1 MPSSSRGVRRASAV
15 LALAPAV
22 LPPSGAAALTA
33 AALVGRSAPAGAQ
46 QPAATGVVSGRVV
59 ERGTNTPLGSVQ
71 VYVVGGNQSALTND
85 NGTFRI
91 TGVLAG
97 TVEVRARRLG
107 YALTALRATVV
118 AGAPVTLNFTLDRSQ
133 AQSLSEIVVTATG
146 AEQAARETGN
156 QVARITPDQQPLPA
170 ITSGSELLEG
180 KAAGVVITQSGGASG
195 SGARVRIRGG
205 NSLSNSNEPLLI
217 IDGVRVNSDPN
228 SSSLDVGGQ
237 YPSRINDLKP
247 EDIENV
253 EILKGPAATGLYG
266 TQAANGV
273 IQVTTKRGVR
283 GRTQYTAFA
292 EGGALDNPYTF
303 PLNTVGFGTT
313 STGAVTGSCYLQS
326 LADGSCVK
334 QDSLQS
340 FQPLNDPRTTP
351 FRVGN
356 RQRYGA
362 SAAGGGDRATYYLSG
377 DYEDEKGVYQNSGIR
392 RINLRTN
399 ATAQLRSNLD
409 LTANLGYLNLNNPR
423 PQNDNNDQG
432 FLGGGLLGSTQYDTL
447 RQGYLR
453 AGPAILDGIT
463 TVQTGDRLTG
473 GSTLNYRPLT
483 WLRFVGQAG
492 LDIFNRD
499 DQYLAPYGLLTLFDP
514 DRAQGQRNRNEYR
527 IATYTGNASAIATRT
542 LPGDVTSTTTVGLQY
557 QRDRTDGTQSVGYN
571 ILPGTGTLSTT
582 NSRFAVAEDQIETRL
597 FGALASEQIGF
608 RDRVFVTGSVRGDN
622 NSAFGQNVGFITYPS
637 ANASWVLSDESFFP
651 KLAALNSFRLRA
663 AIGKSGQRPQQL
675 AALRYF
681 NPVAVSVTGNDV
693 PGFTIGNLGNTNL
706 RPEITTEGEVGFD
719 AGLFDR
725 RVDLQVTYFG
735 RRTRDQLVAVPIAP
749 SVGTG
754 PDAPTRT
761 QNIGTVTNKGLE
773 VGLTTTFVRQRTVGF
788 DITWNFAT
796 LANHVYSLRDT
807 TPIIFGFNSVQQH
820 RTGYPAGSYFQVP
833 FTYNDANHDGIITP
847 DEVHLAADGRVQYLG
862 NPLPRRTLSVQPA
875 LTLGPNSLV
884 RLQALVDYRGGWKQ
898 FNGTEIYRCLFGIC
912 PELSQKG
919 SSLFDQARAI
929 ASNDYGDYAGYVE
942 KGDFVKLRELSAS
955 IALPRPL
962 LFGKAS
968 NGTLTFAGRNLLTST
983 KYSGLDPEANGA
995 AQQNWSQFDFLSQPP
1010 VRLFSVRLSYNY

>member
-1 MPSSSRGVRRASAV
+1 MRG
-15 LALAPAV
+15 
-22 LPPSGAAALTA
+22 
-33 AALVGRSAPAGAQ
+33 
-46 QPAATGVVSGRVV
+46 
-59 ERGTNTPLGSVQ
+59 GS
-71 VYVVGGNQSALTND
+71 
-85 NGTFRI
+85 
-91 TGVLAG
+91 
-97 TVEVRARRLG
+97 G
-107 YALTALRATVV
+107 YALTALPATIRAGGT
-118 AGAPVTLNFTLDRSQ
+118 VTLNFALDRAQ
-133 AQSLSEIVVTATG
+133 AQTLSQVIVTATG

-170 ITSGSELLEG
+170 ITTGSQLLEG

-195 SGARVRIRGG
+195 SGARIRIRGG
-205 NSLSNSNEPLLI
+205 NSLSGSNEPLLI
-217 IDGVRVNSDPN
+217 IDGVRVNSDP
-228 SSSLDVGGQ
+228 SSTAIGVGGQ
-237 YPSRINDLKP
+237 SPSRINDLKP
-247 EDIENV
+247 EDIENI

-303 PLNTVGFGTT
+303 PLNTRAYGKRANGTT
-313 STGAVTGSCYLQS
+313 TRNCQLQS
-326 LADGSCVK
+326 LASGVCVQ
-334 QDSLQS
+334 QDSLQA
-340 FQPLNDPRTTP
+340 FQPLDDSRTTP
-351 FRVGN
+351 FRVGD

-362 SAAGGGDRATYYLSG
+362 SASGGGERATYYLSG
-377 DYEDEKGVYQNSGIR
+377 DYENEKGVYQNSGIR
-392 RINLRTN
+392 RVNLRSN

-409 LTANLGYLNLNNPR
+409 ITANLGYLNLNNPR

-432 FLGGGLLGSTQYDTL
+432 FIGGGLLGSTAYDSL

-453 AGPAILDGIT
+453 AGPSILNGIT
-463 TVQTGDRLTG
+463 TIQTGDRLTG

-483 WLRFVGQAG
+483 WLRFVGQTG
-492 LDIFNRD
+492 LDIFNRND
-499 DQYLAPYGLLTLFDP
+499 EYLVPYALLTLFDS
-514 DRAQGQRNRNEYR
+514 DRAQGERDRDLYR
-527 IATYTGNASAIATRT
+527 IAAYTANASGIATRT
-542 LPGDVTSTTTVGLQY
+542 FGDVTSTTTLGLQY
-557 QRDRTDGTQSVGYN
+557 QRDRTDGTRAIGYN

-582 NSRFAVAEDQIETRL
+582 NSRFSVAEEQIETRL

-608 RDRVFVTGSVRGDN
+608 RDRLFVTASLRGDN
-622 NSAFGQNVGFITYPS
+622 NSAFGQNVGFVTYPS
-637 ANASWVLSDESFFP
+637 ANASWVVSDESFFP
-651 KLAALNSFRLRA
+651 KIAAVNSFRLRA
-663 AIGKSGQRPQQL
+663 AIGKSGQRPEQL

-681 NPVAVSVTGNDV
+681 NPVAVTANATDV

-773 VGLTTTFVRQRTVGF
+773 VGLTTTFVRQRNVGF
-788 DITWNFAT
+788 DVTWNFAT
-796 LANHVYSLRDT
+796 LANHVYALRDT

-820 RTGYPAGSYFQVP
+820 RTGFPAGSYFQVP
-833 FTYNDANHDGIITP
+833 YTFNDANHDGIITAN
-847 DEVHLAADGRVQYLG
+847 EVQLASDGNVQFLG
-862 NPLPRRTLSVQPA
+862 NPLPKRTLSVQPA
-875 LTLGPNSLV
+875 LTLGPNNLI
-884 RLQALVDYRGGWKQ
+884 RLQALVDYRGGWYQ
-898 FNGTEIYRCLFGIC
+898 FNGTEVYRCLFGIC
-912 PELSQKG
+912 PELSAKG
-919 SSLFDQARAI
+919 SSLSDQARAI
-929 ASNDYGDYAGYVE
+929 ASNNYGDYAGYVE
-942 KGDFVKLRELSAS
+942 KADFVKLRELSAT

-968 NGTLTFAGRNLLTST
+968 NGTLTFAGRNLLTSS

-995 AQQNWSQFDFLSQPP
+995 AQANWSQFDFLSQPP

>member
-1 MPSSSRGVRRASAV
+1 MGRSFRRVRHVSAT
-15 LALAPAV
+15 LALSPVTVICGLTTAVGVTPA
-22 LPPSGAAALTA
+22 LA
-33 AALVGRSAPAGAQ
+33 RAQ
-46 QPAATGVVSGRVV
+46 QPAATGVVTGRVV
-59 ERGTNTPLGSVQ
+59 ERGTNTPLGNVQ
-71 VYVVGGNQSALTND
+71 VYVVGGNQSALTSD
-85 NGTFRI
+85 NGTYRI
-91 TGVLAG
+91 TGVLNG

-107 YALTALRATVV
+107 FALSALQVRVS
-118 AGAPVTLNFTLDRSQ
+118 AGAPATLNFALDRAQ
-133 AQSLSEIVVTATG
+133 AQALEQVVVTATG

-156 QVARITPDQQPLPA
+156 QVARITPDQQSLPA

-195 SGARVRIRGG
+195 SGARIRIRGG

-217 IDGVRVNSDPN
+217 IDGVRVNSDPS

-247 EDIENV
+247 EDIESV

-303 PLNTVGFGTT
+303 PMNTRAFGTRASGT
-313 STGAVTGSCYLQS
+313 VTRNCQLQS
-326 LADGSCVK
+326 LASGTCVK
-334 QDSLQS
+334 QDSLQA
-340 FQPLNDPRTTP
+340 FQPLDDSRTSP

-356 RQRYGA
+356 RQRYGG
-362 SAAGGGDRATYYLSG
+362 SAAGGSERATYYLSG
-377 DYEDEKGVYQNSGIR
+377 DYENEKGIYENSGIR
-392 RINLRTN
+392 RINLRSN

-409 LTANLGYLNLNNPR
+409 ITANLGYLNLNNPR

-432 FLGGGLLGSTQYDTL
+432 FIGGGLLGSTAYDSV

-453 AGPAILDGIT
+453 AGPAILNGIT

-473 GSTLNYRPLT
+473 GSTLNYHPLT

-499 DQYLAPYGLLTLFDP
+499 DQYLVPYGLLSLFDP

-542 LPGDVTSTTTVGLQY
+542 LPHDITSTTTLGLQY

-582 NSRFAVAEDQIETRL
+582 NSRFAVSEDQIETRL
-597 FGALASEQIGF
+597 FGALGSEQLGF
-608 RDRVFVTGSVRGDN
+608 RDRLFLTVSVRGDN

-637 ANASWVLSDESFFP
+637 ANASWVVSDESFFP
-651 KLAALNSFRLRA
+651 KIAALNTFRVRA
-663 AIGKSGQRPQQL
+663 ALGKAGQRPAQL

-681 NPVAVSVTGNDV
+681 TPVAVSVTGSDA
-693 PGFTIGNLGNTNL
+693 PGFTVGNLGNTNL

-725 RVDLQVTYFG
+725 RVNLEVTYFG

-773 VGLTTTFVRQRTVGF
+773 IGLTTTFVRERTVGF
-788 DITWNFAT
+788 DVTWNFAT
-796 LANHVYSLRDT
+796 LANHVYALRDT
-807 TPIIFGFNSVQQH
+807 TPIIFGFNSTQQH

-833 FTYNDANHDGIITP
+833 YTFADANHDGIITT
-847 DEVHLAADGRVQYLG
+847 DEVHLASDGNVQYLG
-862 NPLPRRTLSVQPA
+862 NPLPRRTLSIQPA
-875 LTLGPNSLV
+875 LTLGANSRV
-884 RLQALVDYRGGWKQ
+884 RLQALVDYRGGWSQ
-898 FNGTEIYRCLFGIC
+898 FNGTEVYRCLFGIC
-912 PELSQKG
+912 PELSTKG
-919 SSLFDQARAI
+919 APLADQARAI
-929 ASNDYGDYAGYVE
+929 ASNNYGDYAGYVE
-942 KGDFVKLRELSAS
+942 KADFVKLREVSAT

-962 LFGKAS
+962 LFGHAS
-968 NGTLTFAGRNLLTST
+968 NGTITFAGRNLLTTS